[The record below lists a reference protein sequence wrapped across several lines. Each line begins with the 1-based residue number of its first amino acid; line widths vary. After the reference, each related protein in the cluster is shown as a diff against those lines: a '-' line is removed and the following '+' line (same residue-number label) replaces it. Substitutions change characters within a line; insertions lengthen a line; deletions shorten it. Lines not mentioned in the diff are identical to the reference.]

1 MTYLNPVISYG
12 VERFCANCAATGI
25 DGLIIPDLPPTEL
38 PLLDASARE
47 HGIDTIYFVAPN
59 SSPERI
65 QKVAQ
70 SSSGFIYMVSITGV
84 TGVRNTFSAG
94 LDQVVATPLPFLV
107 WRLTYNTGS
116 HYLFGSVGQ
125 WVPYRMVMGI
135 AAVAVVALVTMMAW
149 DVHRA
154 SRSRLRTAQ
163 WWLVAVLIGALGN
176 ALEVLTRGRA
186 TDYFMLRPF
195 PWPAN
200 LCDQYVNAAM
210 FVLLPLT
217 LWFGWR
223 QGGSSTDPDPGSANA

>member
-1 MTYLNPVISYG
+1 MIDTEPSFQPARPPVAGAI
-12 VERFCANCAATGI
+12 VL
-25 DGLIIPDLPPTEL
+25 GLALL
-38 PLLDASARE
+38 ALDAFLKMLA
-47 HGIDTIYFVAPN
+47 DTRLP
-59 SSPERI
+59 
-65 QKVAQ
+65 
-70 SSSGFIYMVSITGV
+70 
-84 TGVRNTFSAG
+84 